1 MKRAHETC
9 PTSLALRK
17 TQIKTPWMTR
27 IFKKTDNSK
36 CGHRCGETGPLTHCQ
51 VSYKMAQL
59 LWKTIWQFLER
70 LHREYVDTQQSH
82 S

>member
-1 MKRAHETC
+1 MKRARETW

-36 CGHRCGETGPLTHCQ
+36 CGHRCGETGPLTHCHCRNG
-51 VSYKMAQL
+51 AAA
-59 LWKTIWQFLER
+59 LENNLAVAR
-70 LHREYVDTQQSH
+70 KIKREYIDTQQSH